1 MCDSLPLQLPTIT
14 FNNIDIKKENS
25 VKFLDVIIN
34 KNLTLKNHIKINRR
48 K

>member
-1 MCDSLPLQLPTIT
+1 MCDFLPLQLPTIT